1 MDTDVEIAVGARSST
16 CAHMVPPASSQ
27 SAPVGRHGDDD
38 QRVSHRQRQSRHH
51 VALKSS
57 HGYSRD
63 IGGRGSPRPMRA

>member
-16 CAHMVPPASSQ
+16 CAHYGARPRRPSRPA
-27 SAPVGRHGDDD
+27 VGRNGDDD

-63 IGGRGSPRPMRA
+63 IGGRGSPRL